1 MPVSDPPARAPLAPS
16 PYLLLAAATLFW
28 SGNFVIGRAVRDG
41 IDPVPLTFWR
51 WALAFA
57 VLAPFAAGTA
67 WRHRR
72 TIMRHGPILIALGVT
87 GIGAF
92 HLAVY
97 VGLQQTTAINAG
109 LLMST
114 GPMMIAALAWAA
126 FGERPTAGALIG
138 LTLSMIGAVAVV
150 ARGDPAVLWAMDVNL
165 GDLWMFAA
173 ALIWAV
179 YSVLLKRRPEALPPM
194 SLLIVSVAIGLVVIA
209 PLHLAT
215 VGPGLGFT
223 PSWETVGAI
232 LYVCVFASVIA
243 YICWNRGVREVGP
256 SRAGVFMHLMPLFSA
271 LLAMIFL
278 GERLALYHVIG
289 GVLIFA
295 GIVLAARRPRTAEAE
310 QAR

>member
-1 MPVSDPPARAPLAPS
+1 
-16 PYLLLAAATLFW
+16 
-28 SGNFVIGRAVRDG
+28 
-41 IDPVPLTFWR
+41 
-51 WALAFA
+51 
-57 VLAPFAAGTA
+57 
-67 WRHRR
+67 
-72 TIMRHGPILIALGVT
+72 MRHGPILIALGVT

-92 HLAVY
+92 HLVVY

-114 GPMMIAALAWAA
+114 GPMMIAALAWLA
-126 FGERPTAGALIG
+126 FGERPTSGALIG

-150 ARGDPAVLWAMDVNL
+150 ARGDPAVLWAMDANP
-165 GDLWMFAA
+165 GDLWMFVA

-194 SLLIVSVAIGLVVIA
+194 SLLIVSVAIGLMGIA

-215 VGPGLGFT
+215 TGLGLGFT
-223 PSWETVGAI
+223 PTWETVGAI

-256 SRAGVFMHLMPLFSA
+256 SRAGVFMHLLPLFSA
-271 LLAMIFL
+271 LLALVFL
-278 GERLALYHVIG
+278 GESLAPYHVMG

-295 GIVLAARRPRTAEAE
+295 GIVLAARRPRSREAE
-310 QAR
+310 QA